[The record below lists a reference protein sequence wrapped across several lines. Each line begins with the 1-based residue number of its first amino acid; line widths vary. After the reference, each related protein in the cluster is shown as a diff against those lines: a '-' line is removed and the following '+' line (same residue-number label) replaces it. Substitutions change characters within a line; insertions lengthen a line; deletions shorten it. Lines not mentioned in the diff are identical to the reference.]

1 MVDDRERIQLTAL
14 VASVGALLLLIRV
27 GDLQW
32 TPPGLLLLPL
42 IFGGLLL
49 RLRAM
54 IVLLAVVCCAVV
66 IELVALGLHDF
77 RPGNLIL
84 MAVLSGLSLRM
95 SLNREELGLPGLGS
109 EGMLIEL
116 RERLLH
122 QGELPVLPG
131 GWHAE
136 VVHSSAG
143 GGSFGGD
150 FMVSCLTEGGRRLEL
165 ALVDVSGKG
174 VDAGTRSL
182 QLAGAF
188 GGLLGAVPAEKF
200 LEAANEYVLRQEWE
214 EGFATAIHVA
224 VDLVTGDYLLESA
237 GHPPAAHFKAGS
249 GQWRLSQASGG
260 VLGFFPQMTWTG
272 ERGRLGPGDAL
283 LLYTD
288 GCIELP
294 GRDLALGVDQ
304 MLGEANRLVV
314 TTFTGG
320 AGRLIDAVSPDGADD
335 RALVLLWRS

>member
-1 MVDDRERIQLTAL
+1 MVDDRERIQLAAL
-14 VASVGALLLLIRV
+14 VASVGLLLVLTRLV
-27 GDLQW
+27 GVEW
-32 TPPGLLLLPL
+32 MPPGLLALPL
-42 IFGGLLL
+42 IMGGLLL

-54 IVLLAVVCCAVV
+54 VVMVSVVVVAAV
-66 IELVALGLHDF
+66 IELAAIGERF
-77 RPGNLIL
+77 RPGNLL
-84 MAVLSGLSLRM
+84 LLAVLAGLAVRL
-95 SLNREELGLPGLGS
+95 SLNREELGLPGLRS

-122 QGELPVLPG
+122 QGELPALPP
-131 GWHAE
+131 GWRAE
-136 VVHSSAG
+136 VVQSSAG
-143 GGSFGGD
+143 GGRFGGD
-150 FMVSCLTEGGRRLEL
+150 FLVSCLTHAGGRLEL

-188 GGLLGAVPAEKF
+188 GGLLGAVPPERF
-200 LEAANEYVLRQEWE
+200 LEAANDYVIRQEWE
-214 EGFATAIHVA
+214 EGFATAVHIA
-224 VDLVTGDYLLESA
+224 VDLTTGDYLLESA
-237 GHPPAAHFKAGS
+237 GHPPAAQFEAGS
-249 GQWRLSQASGG
+249 GQWRLSVAGGG

-294 GRDLALGVDQ
+294 GRDLSLGVDQ

-314 TTFTGG
+314 TTFDGG
-320 AGRLIDAVSPDGADD
+320 AGRLIDAVAPDGSDD
-335 RALVLLWRS
+335 RALVLLWRT